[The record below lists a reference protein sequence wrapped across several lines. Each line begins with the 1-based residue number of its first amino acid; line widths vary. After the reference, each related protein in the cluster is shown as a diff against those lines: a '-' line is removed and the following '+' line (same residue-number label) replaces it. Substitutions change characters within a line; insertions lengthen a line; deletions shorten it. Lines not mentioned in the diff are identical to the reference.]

1 MKLQQTLVLICATIY
16 SFAGNVNGQ
25 LTNSTTD
32 AAVNPFLS
40 IFHYLSPASWMP
52 VANNVVPAVAVNHI
66 PDCSPTDQQT
76 PENSD
81 QNRVKPQ
88 DHHKA
93 IHSQKGKIRI

>member
-1 MKLQQTLVLICATIY
+1 
-16 SFAGNVNGQ
+16 
-25 LTNSTTD
+25 
-32 AAVNPFLS
+32 
-40 IFHYLSPASWMP
+40 MP

-93 IHSQKGKIRI
+93 IHSQKEAKVHQHKGKSHYHEKHQEKIHNRER